1 MARPKLINGDCSAL
15 PFSRARSSTLRTSRL
30 TTESLAEPISD
41 QEFQLRGYVGTV
53 ILQPVELPLYDPRG
67 VRSVTNKYEY
77 WKDAIDGRGGVSGWM
92 FSRKANG
99 IVPFHSFIEQ
109 RIHTSLELNP
119 LVVEIRAQY
128 PEFDQEKWA
137 LAKHKAELMRRIIPD
152 FHGKVPA
159 QLVITV
165 DCVATLALPGK
176 PELLYHTIS
185 GKPAALL
192 QLPKVIRRHEKEKA
206 LRARW
211 NSTFEIM
218 TDMTFSEQEHRN
230 NVRIL
235 RWLSKIRDVHEH
247 THTAAEFAARLK
259 KTKAKDSV
267 NQVLARIG
275 NRMNLTRSECYR
287 YFAVAHYCG
296 YLRWDHKFPLR
307 PNTEFRL
314 AIPPYRY

>member
-1 MARPKLINGDCSAL
+1 MARPTLINGDCSAL
-15 PFSRARSSTLRTSRL
+15 PFSRAKSLALRTSRL
-30 TTESLAEPISD
+30 TPEPLTAPISD
-41 QEFQLRGYVGTV
+41 QEFQLRGYVGTA

-77 WKDAIDGRGGVSGWM
+77 WKEAIDGRGGVSGWM

-99 IVPFHSFIEQ
+99 IIPFHSFIEQ

-137 LAKHKAELMRRIIPD
+137 LAKQRAELMHRTIPD

-176 PELLYHTIS
+176 QELLYHTIS

-192 QLPKVIRRHEKEKA
+192 QLPKVIRRHEKEKV

-235 RWLSKIRDVHEH
+235 RWLSRIRDVHAH
-247 THTAAEFAARLK
+247 THTAAEFAAKLK
-259 KTKAKDSV
+259 RTKAKDCV
-267 NQVLARIG
+267 NQVLATIG
-275 NRMNLTRSECYR
+275 NRMNLTRSECYL

-307 PNTEFRL
+307 PNKEFRL
-314 AIPPYRY
+314 AVPPYCY